1 MGANFREESL
11 ATTGAML
18 FVPQGTRHAGTPQTR
33 QRSVLICDPSRALC
47 RTIAQIVNGL
57 GVQAVAAT
65 DGSAAIRLGAMHA
78 PDLVLH
84 AENMPGLRAMDFLDA
99 GLGHLLNRRALL
111 VDRRARGLPRWL
123 PVIKTPLEISRC
135 QREIVELLHSMDQSG

>member
-1 MGANFREESL
+1 
-11 ATTGAML
+11 ML
-18 FVPQGTRHAGTPQTR
+18 FVPQGTRHVGKSQPR
-33 QRSVLICDPSRALC
+33 QWSVLICDPSRPLC
-47 RTIAQIVNGL
+47 RTIAQVVNGL

-78 PDLVLH
+78 PDLIIH

-111 VDRRARGLPRWL
+111 VDRRAQGLPRWL
-123 PVIKTPLEISRC
+123 PVLQKPLEISRF
-135 QREIVELLHSMDQSG
+135 QQDVLYLLHSMEQSG